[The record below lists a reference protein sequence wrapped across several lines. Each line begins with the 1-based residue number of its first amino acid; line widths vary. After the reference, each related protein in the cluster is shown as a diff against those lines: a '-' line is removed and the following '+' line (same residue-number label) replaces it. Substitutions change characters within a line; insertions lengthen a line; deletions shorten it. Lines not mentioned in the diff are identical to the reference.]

1 MPNTRHT
8 HHTIRPDQIDT
19 AVEETYGDGTLI
31 RIEIAGHTHHL
42 ALDAA
47 AALYDEIDARLRQA
61 GA

>member
-1 MPNTRHT
+1 MPNPRHT
-8 HHTIRPDQIDT
+8 YQTVSPDQIDT

-31 RIEIAGHTHHL
+31 RIEIAGHAHHL
-42 ALDAA
+42 DLDAA

>member
-1 MPNTRHT
+1 MPY
-8 HHTIRPDQIDT
+8 TITGPDQIDT